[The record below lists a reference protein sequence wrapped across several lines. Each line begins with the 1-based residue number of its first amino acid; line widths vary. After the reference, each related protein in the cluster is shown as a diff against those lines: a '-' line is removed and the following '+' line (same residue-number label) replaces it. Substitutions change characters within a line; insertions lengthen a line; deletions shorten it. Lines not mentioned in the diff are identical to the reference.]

1 MTEGDKTLEPDTQ
14 VAELDQEGSMAS
26 LAGKYLTF
34 HLANEEY
41 GLEILRVI
49 EIIGLIEVTAIPRTP
64 DYVKG
69 VINLRGKVIPV
80 VDLRRK
86 FGLEEAE
93 KTKETCIVVVDIG
106 GSHMGIVV
114 DAVSEVLDIKSSE
127 IEPAPALGAG
137 LDTSFILGMGK
148 TNDQVTI
155 LLEIEKILNSQE
167 LVQVNEI
174 AG

>member
-1 MTEGDKTLEPDTQ
+1 MEPNTP
-14 VAELDQEGSMAS
+14 VTELDQEGSLS
-26 LAGKYLTF
+26 NLAGKYLTF

-49 EIIGLIEVTAIPRTP
+49 EIIGSIEVTAIPLTP

-80 VDLRRK
+80 VDLRKK
-86 FGLEEAE
+86 FGLEEVE

-106 GSHMGIVV
+106 GSHMGVVV
-114 DAVSEVLDIKSSE
+114 DAVSEVLDIKVSE
-127 IEPAPALGAG
+127 IEPAPALGAE
-137 LDTSFILGMGK
+137 LDTSFILGMAK

-167 LVQVNEI
+167 LVQINEI